1 VPTLHEAEP
10 VLNTG
15 PLIHSDVQIPPDAA
29 RSFIAELM

>member
-1 VPTLHEAEP
+1 

-15 PLIHSDVQIPPDAA
+15 PLVHSDVQIPPEAA